1 MHSSPNTDAVFRN
14 RHAGFFITIIG
25 LKIGEVTRVSQA
37 SWSIPTAVAESQCFI
52 APDVAIPAGPPVP
65 LPPLAFCNEGVDL
78 DFATY
83 DLGMV
88 NFKCVLRVRV
98 ARGGMAGCAA
108 AGGVVAVLC

>member
-1 MHSSPNTDAVFRN
+1 M
-14 RHAGFFITIIG
+14 
-25 LKIGEVTRVSQA
+25 SQA

-88 NFKCVLRVRV
+88 NFKCVRVRMRV
-98 ARGGMAGCAA
+98 ARVVRQHAACCGVACCVCARA
-108 AGGVVAVLC
+108 CCVTWHDA